1 MPVAPGE
8 NMQFIPAWRVQ
19 LNVASLA
26 TTATTAI
33 NNYTLKKLLRL
44 VTETAV
50 SSDGE
55 RIAAD

>member
-1 MPVAPGE
+1 VPFVAV
-8 NMQFIPAWRVQ
+8 WRVQ
-19 LNVASLA
+19 LLTLNVASLA
-26 TTATTAI
+26 TTAILIIEKVAVV
-33 NNYTLKKLLRL
+33 